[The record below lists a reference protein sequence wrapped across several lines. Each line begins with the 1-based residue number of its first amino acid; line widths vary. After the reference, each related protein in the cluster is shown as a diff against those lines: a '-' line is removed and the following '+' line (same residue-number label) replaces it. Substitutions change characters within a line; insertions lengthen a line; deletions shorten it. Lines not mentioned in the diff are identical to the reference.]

1 MGIVHVILSQPQ
13 HFLPSWPPVLAKN
26 EQLQGWFGPN
36 HIYAWLQTAAETLQS
51 QKWFMR
57 KVYRALD
64 GNCTWLLYPKTPFT
78 AKLTPKFGQNDQ
90 FWGYSGPNN
99 MCIWLQRAAEAFQS
113 LNWPTSND
121 HDNLDRN
128 YIWYFKSTTTFLPS
142 WPPILTKKRGAAQG
156 LIWPKW
162 HVHMVA
168 DCCRSNPESKLVHEQ
183 GL

>member
-1 MGIVHVILSQPQ
+1 MCYFQPTTTFSAKLTPSFGQKQAAPRLIWPKSHLSIVADCCRNTPTSKLVHKKSLKS
-13 HFLPSWPPVLAKN
+13 F
-26 EQLQGWFGPN
+26 GWESCMAFHLN
-36 HIYAWLQTAAETLQS
+36 
-51 QKWFMR
+51 
-57 KVYRALD
+57 
-64 GNCTWLLYPKTPFT
+64 TPFT
-78 AKLTPKFGQNDQ
+78 AKLSPKFGQNDQ

-168 DCCRSNPESKLVHEQ
+168 DCCRSNPESKLVHKQ